1 MNSRRKEDVKR
12 KHHRRGFT
20 DRLYFLNL
28 KLAWYF
34 VVACFILTLLSGKL
48 EITDLSIISYGIPAV
63 FAELAVHTSF
73 VIWKAKSEN
82 ISKYGFNPDNIDV
95 IDKGD
100 NNYDTSGTD
109 ELHQSFY
116 PAFSEGELQEGIFNN
131 INTNCADN
139 YRGQLGSQY
148 TGQIS

>member
-1 MNSRRKEDVKR
+1 MNSQRKEVVKR
-12 KHHRRGFT
+12 KHRNRGFT

-82 ISKYGFNPDNIDV
+82 ISKYGFNPDNIDI

-116 PAFSEGELQEGIFNN
+116 PDFSEGELQEGICNN
-131 INTNCADN
+131 FDP
-139 YRGQLGSQY
+139 YRTEYSGRQLG
-148 TGQIS
+148 T